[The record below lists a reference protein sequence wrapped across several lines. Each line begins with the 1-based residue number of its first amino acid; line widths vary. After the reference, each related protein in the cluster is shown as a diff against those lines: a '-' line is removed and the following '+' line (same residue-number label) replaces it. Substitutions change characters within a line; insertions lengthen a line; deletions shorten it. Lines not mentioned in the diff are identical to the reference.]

1 MAYNKA
7 QLSGNNITGVS
18 GAQHGRQKN
27 AASMQRA
34 GAGLANSG
42 YEFSTEL
49 GAAGAASTTAAGLT
63 GAAGYGNAKQ
73 RNAKAMQRAGKA
85 GK

>member
-1 MAYNKA
+1 MAGNKA

-27 AASMQRA
+27 AASLQRA

-42 YEFSTEL
+42 FEFGTEL
-49 GAAGAASTTAAGLT
+49 GAT
-63 GAAGYGNAKQ
+63 GAAGATSASLTGASAGNARQK
-73 RNAKAMQRAGKA
+73 NAKAMQRAGKA